1 MMNSI
6 YGRVPDLRLVVAA
19 QIGGLMLRAG
29 PYDPPPAARL
39 GQSLAEKRE
48 LSNICSMWVVTAAD
62 AYAAIF
68 FTVYLQEKYH
78 YKLDD
83 HPALV
88 SELG

>member
-1 MMNSI
+1 MNSI

-29 PYDPPPAARL
+29 PYGPPPAARL

-68 FTVYLQEKYH
+68 FYSFFAGKIPPSAGRPSCTR
-78 YKLDD
+78 
-83 HPALV
+83 
-88 SELG
+88 

>member
-29 PYDPPPAARL
+29 PYDPPPAFRL

-48 LSNICSMWVVTAAD
+48 LSNICTMWVVSAAD
-62 AYAAIF
+62 AYSAIF
-68 FTVYLQEKYH
+68 FTVSLQEKYH
-78 YKLDD
+78 YQLDD
-83 HPALV
+83 HAALV